1 MGGSSSKKKDKR
13 STKAKNNFGFANK
26 IIPLTST
33 DIITTPPQTPRASED
48 DINQKTKSTT
58 LPRASEDDINKK
70 TESTPPSPQQPNISW
85 SNDTQEVIHRKLST
99 LQREFFEETVSRPT
113 HISSSFFQQQLKD
126 ASEHASLH
134 LYDSFKG
141 PEIKRPKCKHPFT
154 LSYDLQKCDSCYGD
168 LGAARAELEK
178 QGSLKVIQEDTLRS
192 SCTNDIKGKPSKH
205 ARLLLGFGVSIQW
218 LLAFTYAHNCWKYPT
233 WKIVKDIIKPAT
245 KSQDHCRFAELK
257 DVKPF
262 TGKATVFM
270 SHCWGS
276 KWGDLVMA
284 ACHGARK
291 DRIVWIDIFA
301 VRQWAGNVADLDF
314 RGVIQQCVSLIVA
327 VSLRRQLVTGNEDD
341 ESDDDEDDSD
351 SDDSDDY
358 GDSDDEEEY
367 GSSMKAVS
375 IFISFYVG

>member
-58 LPRASEDDINKK
+58 
-70 TESTPPSPQQPNISW
+70 TPTPLSPQQPNISW

-245 KSQDHCRFAELK
+245 KSQNHCRFAELK

-341 ESDDDEDDSD
+341 DSDDDEDESD